1 MARVITEDG
10 IASPSGDLGHAAA
23 GEWLRP
29 VGYNACNAKNGAIQ
43 TMNSQQSRVLVQ
55 LRDMILKG
63 DFMPG
68 ERLAEIPLAESL
80 GASRTPVKLALAS
93 LEREGLIE
101 PSPGGGYQ
109 MRRFT
114 SREISDAI
122 RVRGVVE
129 GFAARLLAEEGPPR
143 QLLREL
149 HECLDAGD
157 STVQKP
163 RMELD
168 DYAAY
173 TEMNDNFH
181 QLIIDGCGNATL
193 KRMMEL
199 LVRQPFASPSSMLP
213 MQSSMEEGQQWMQ
226 QAHRQH
232 HAIVQAIERGQGSRA
247 QALGEEHV
255 EIARMNLDYA
265 LDRPELAARLMPGI
279 RLVATRGR
287 G

>member
-1 MARVITEDG
+1 
-10 IASPSGDLGHAAA
+10 
-23 GEWLRP
+23 
-29 VGYNACNAKNGAIQ
+29 
-43 TMNSQQSRVLVQ
+43 MNSQQSRVLVQ

-63 DFMPG
+63 GFVPG
-68 ERLAEIPLAESL
+68 ERLAEIPLAERL
-80 GASRTPVKLALAS
+80 GASRTPVRLALGS
-93 LEREGLIE
+93 LEHEGLIE
-101 PSPGGGYQ
+101 PSPAGGYQ

-114 SREISDAI
+114 SREIADAI
-122 RVRGVVE
+122 RVRGVIE

-163 RMELD
+163 QMELD

-173 TEMNDNFH
+173 TEMNDSFH
-181 QLIIDGCGNATL
+181 RLIVEGCGNATL

-199 LVRQPFASPSSMLP
+199 LVGQPFASPSSMLP
-213 MQSSMEEGQQWMQ
+213 MQSSMEEGHQWMQ

-255 EIARMNLDYA
+255 EIARMNLEYA
-265 LDRPELAARLMPGI
+265 SDRPELAAKLMPGI
-279 RLVATRGR
+279 RLVATKGR
-287 G
+287 V